1 MRNILFYGL
10 FLLTVPLTLSGCAQN
25 LNAPAQEELSITL
38 PHWPPEDSQKEA
50 YPLLS
55 RWQITVT
62 CADYQ
67 KSFFSTEEEIIIC
80 VKKNRPLSVTAKP
93 ITLLASG
100 EECSYF
106 MPAGFIY
113 PANIHTQSNA
123 ASWEAGFLA
132 QIMKLLFIEG
142 NNEGLS
148 SIDIEYLVSCFN
160 WKKVQETIDKKI
172 KEENQLFY
180 NPWLLAQAPL
190 LEGIANH
197 SFKSTLLNLTGSSPL
212 ELQTL
217 REASGSSSLQL
228 MSSFIPENNQL
239 KEKKQFTVTKNTPIL
254 ISDAKEYGLFIN
266 YKSSKNISLDL
277 IILPI
282 FIEDI

>member
-1 MRNILFYGL
+1 MRNFVFYTV
-10 FLLTVPLTLSGCAQN
+10 FLLATILTLSACTQN
-25 LNAPAQEELSITL
+25 PETPALEELIISL

-113 PANIHTQSNA
+113 PANIHTESNA

-132 QIMKLLFIEG
+132 QIMNLLFIEG

-148 SIDIEYLVSCFN
+148 SLDIEYLVSCFN

-172 KEENQLFY
+172 KEENQFFY
-180 NPWLLAQAPL
+180 NPWLLSQAPV

-197 SFKSTLLNLTGSSPL
+197 SFKSSLLNLTGASTLEIQPL
-212 ELQTL
+212 L
-217 REASGSSSLQL
+217 EASSSTNYHPL
-228 MSSFIPENNQL
+228 SSFIPENNQL
-239 KEKKQFTVTKNTPIL
+239 GEKKVFTVTKNTPIL

-266 YKSSKNISLDL
+266 YKSSKNISLEF

-282 FIEDI
+282 YIEDI